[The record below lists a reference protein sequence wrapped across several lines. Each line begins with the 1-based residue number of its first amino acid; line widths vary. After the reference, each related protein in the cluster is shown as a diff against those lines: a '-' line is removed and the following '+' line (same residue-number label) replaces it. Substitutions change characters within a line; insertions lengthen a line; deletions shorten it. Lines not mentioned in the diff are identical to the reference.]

1 MRDQA
6 KNDEW
11 RARNAD
17 LAATI
22 AHRKKE
28 IEKNKRIRDRLIAE
42 RELGDMAAED
52 KVLAKESSVITPP
65 LSIQPSFQPTPV
77 SSSSSSARRAF
88 VMALLGALVCYIGYT
103 LFIQ

>member
-28 IEKNKRIRDRLIAE
+28 IAKNKRIRDRLIAE

-52 KVLAKESSVITPP
+52 KVVAKESSVITPP
-65 LSIQPSFQPTPV
+65 LSIQPNFQPTPV
-77 SSSSSSARRAF
+77 SISSSSARRAF

-103 LFIQ
+103 FIQ